1 MADFSLP
8 RYTWPSFVT
17 NCEVRSNKIPGEKI
31 NFVTSYKENSNFKF
45 ALDFPGSRAIDV
57 AVALPSG
64 GIQADSGTLLL
75 TLATSNPLPA
85 TDAKIEVTYLFTPTL
100 KTGDFKGRVNGKT
113 VSISMSR
120 ESSYIGSEKLE
131 LKMDS
136 PIPNVNHV
144 EVST

>member
-1 MADFSLP
+1 M
-8 RYTWPSFVT
+8 
-17 NCEVRSNKIPGEKI
+17 
-31 NFVTSYKENSNFKF
+31 
-45 ALDFPGSRAIDV
+45 
-57 AVALPSG
+57 
-64 GIQADSGTLLL
+64 
-75 TLATSNPLPA
+75 
-85 TDAKIEVTYLFTPTL
+85 FTPTL

-144 EVST
+144 EVSNLDLPTPNGKVAQCYLWKRAVGSHLTGNFGEVWHHSTSPTFPVR